1 MADILKLITPKDR
14 IEFAQNFSIVR
25 NYVGDALFPDI
36 KTKNM
41 QAEFYRLSDGAN
53 LPVMAYVHGL
63 DTEAHIASR
72 DAFKKVEFEKLLIKQ
87 KINQSERLQQLRN
100 MGVLDD
106 DVVAYVFD
114 DMARMAEGVKTR
126 SEVAKMQALS
136 TGKITIKENNLN
148 IVLDY
153 GVASGNKVT
162 KTWNA
167 ANVDILGDI
176 QSMIDIAK
184 AKGQTPNTIVTTSAV
199 MNQMRKNQ
207 GIQTAIY
214 GTNGVGT
221 FVSDA
226 QIQNLLSAMFNIR
239 FVRVNDEQYRYEKA
253 NGQKVVDYYLARNKF
268 ILCVADNNGS
278 IGSGLWGVT
287 PEELADAP
295 WSEKSEQQFVTIT
308 QWQTPDP
315 VAVWTKASGMFVP
328 VLPNVDGLVIADIT
342 LPA

>member
-14 IEFAQNFSIVR
+14 IEFAQNFGIVR
-25 NYVGDALFPDI
+25 NYAGDALFPDI

-41 QAEFYRLSDGAN
+41 QAEFYRLSNGAN

-72 DAFKKVEFEKLLIKQ
+72 DAFERVEFEKLLIKQ

-100 MGVLDD
+100 MGVLDE
-106 DVVAYVFD
+106 DVIKYVFD

-126 SEVAKMQALS
+126 TEVAKMQALS
-136 TGKITIKENNLN
+136 MGRIVIKENNLN
-148 IVLDY
+148 LVVDY
-153 GVASGNKVT
+153 GVANGNKVT

-167 ANVDILGDI
+167 ANADILGDI
-176 QSMIDIAK
+176 QDMIEIAQ
-184 AKGQTPNTIVTTSAV
+184 AKGQKPNTIVTTSKVLNAI
-199 MNQMRKNQ
+199 RKNQ
-207 GIQTAIY
+207 GVQTAIY
-214 GTNGVGT
+214 GANGVGT
-221 FVSDA
+221 FVSNQ
-226 QIQNLLSAMFNIR
+226 QINALMGAMFDIQ

-253 NGQKVVDYYLARNKF
+253 NGTKVSEYYLARNKF
-268 ILCVADNNGS
+268 ILCVADASGA

-287 PEELADAP
+287 PEELAEQP

-315 VAVWTKASGMFVP
+315 VAVWTKASGMFIP